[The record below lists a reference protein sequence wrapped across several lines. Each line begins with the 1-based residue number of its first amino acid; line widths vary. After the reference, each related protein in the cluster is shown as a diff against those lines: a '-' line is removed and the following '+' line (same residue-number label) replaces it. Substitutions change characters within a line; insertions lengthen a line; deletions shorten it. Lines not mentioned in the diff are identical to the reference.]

1 MVSRLF
7 GMYGRL
13 SEAIANRVLNPI
25 SEIGD
30 IVLFMGQI
38 LKTVPSIPRSYRLI
52 FDDMLEIGVRSIPIV
67 FVISVF
73 AGATTAWQGNYQL
86 SEYVSMRYLGTAVSK
101 SIILELGPV
110 LTGLIVAGR
119 IGASI
124 AAALGAMRVTEQ
136 IDALATMAIN
146 PVRYLVLPRVTA
158 AMVMVPVLTIYS
170 CVFGIFAGMVI
181 SNYFLGITQ
190 GIFIFGL
197 RRYFFVTDVI
207 VSLTKA
213 LIFGTGIGVLG
224 CYYGFKASGGAEG
237 VGQAA
242 IKAFVTAAVFILFS
256 DFMVA
261 AIAF

>member
-38 LKTVPSIPRSYRLI
+38 LKTVPSIPRSFRLI
-52 FDDMLEIGVRSIPIV
+52 LDDMLEIGVRSIPIV

-124 AAALGAMRVTEQ
+124 AGLPSFAQCPRRAVLHATNVPGRDRSRGIEARTAVGDRDRGGGSSRV
-136 IDALATMAIN
+136 
-146 PVRYLVLPRVTA
+146 
-158 AMVMVPVLTIYS
+158 
-170 CVFGIFAGMVI
+170 
-181 SNYFLGITQ
+181 
-190 GIFIFGL
+190 
-197 RRYFFVTDVI
+197 
-207 VSLTKA
+207 
-213 LIFGTGIGVLG
+213 
-224 CYYGFKASGGAEG
+224 
-237 VGQAA
+237 
-242 IKAFVTAAVFILFS
+242 
-256 DFMVA
+256 
-261 AIAF
+261 